1 MLDAPEYG
9 SKSSRPC
16 PLCKST
22 STGRIVSSPSV
33 DAGLTGKSQYPYIC
47 RRFHGL
53 KGVTQTTG
61 EGHPIIESRQHERE
75 VGAKNGLFRD

>member
-1 MLDAPEYG
+1 MLDAPDYG

-16 PLCKST
+16 PLCEST
-22 STGRIVSSPSV
+22 STARIVSIPVV
-33 DAGLTGKSQYPYIC
+33 DAGLAGKSQYPYVC

-53 KGVTQTTG
+53 KGVDQTTR
-61 EGHPIIESRQHERE
+61 EGHPIITSRQHERE